1 MGFWGTLAFVR
12 SPRPAG
18 TLDALSSW
26 AALGMASWQHG
37 DGWQCVQFR
46 HDQYLDWRT
55 VLIEVMHET
64 ARPVL
69 GAFVLDS
76 DGACVLGADPV
87 NGPWSAVLEMEGVLA
102 HLVVPVIE
110 WVDGEE
116 TPRMLDDDPEYLRE
130 RERLRTALT
139 DMCGPV
145 EDIARRAIR
154 WSAEAGYR
162 AEAEPV
168 VRALSATGGFV
179 EEVFDELCKA
189 LGIPAARQDP
199 ARPG

>member
-1 MGFWGTLAFVR
+1 MRPVP
-12 SPRPAG
+12 PRPIP
-18 TLDALSSW
+18 
-26 AALGMASWQHG
+26 
-37 DGWQCVQFR
+37 R
-46 HDQYLDWRT
+46 
-55 VLIEVMHET
+55 
-64 ARPVL
+64 
-69 GAFVLDS
+69 
-76 DGACVLGADPV
+76 
-87 NGPWSAVLEMEGVLA
+87 LA
-102 HLVVPVIE
+102 HGAHRGDARNRPA
-110 WVDGEE
+110 
-116 TPRMLDDDPEYLRE
+116 RPEYLRE